1 MITEQPLLSHT
12 KVNIKHIMENRPP
25 PKPRRLRGT
34 AANALGNKYAFVI
47 LGVTTVVGL
56 GIQ

>member
-1 MITEQPLLSHT
+1 
-12 KVNIKHIMENRPP
+12 MEIRPP

-34 AANALGNKYAFVI
+34 AANALGKKFAITGLGLTIVI
-47 LGVTTVVGL
+47 GL